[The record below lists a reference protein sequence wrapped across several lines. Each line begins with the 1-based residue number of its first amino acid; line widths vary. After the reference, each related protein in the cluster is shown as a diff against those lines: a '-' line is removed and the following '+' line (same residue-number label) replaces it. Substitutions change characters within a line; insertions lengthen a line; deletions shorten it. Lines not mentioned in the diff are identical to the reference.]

1 MDSPVN
7 VTVRFLLVNVLR
19 KAEDRAAAENKLV
32 ADRKEIAKSA
42 RIKEFFGVEF
52 GKQMQVPTNELAKAH
67 YETWSQGDNGEKK
80 NHANVSYWKKSLK
93 DPKDFQVP
101 FVDEISVACSY
112 ETLCACEVG
121 GYGNVPKDVDKLEAI
136 RRLDNFA
143 LEMNKKYGIAMH
155 RGLIPADKKE
165 GELRDRRFA
174 NDFVQY
180 DFQNDYVRVFLGF
193 NLKRGRVTFT
203 LEDMSVSKA
212 FSEEGWEAISEK
224 DKDAE
229 DE

>member
-52 GKQMQVPTNELAKAH
+52 GKPMQVPTNELAKAH

-80 NHANVSYWKKSLK
+80 DHAKVNYWEKSLK
-93 DPKDFQVP
+93 DSKDLQVP

-121 GYGNVPKDVDKLEAI
+121 GYGNAPKDVDKLEAI

-174 NDFVQY
+174 NDFVHY
-180 DFQNDYVRVFLGF
+180 DFRNDYVSV
-193 NLKRGRVTFT
+193 NLYFYLKEGRVTFT
-203 LEDMSVSKA
+203 LEDSSVSEA
-212 FSEEGWEAISEK
+212 IRDEGWEAISEK
-224 DKDAE
+224 AKDTE
-229 DE
+229 GE